1 MNYED
6 IKIIEELCKKYNLLE
21 KQGYVNTDID
31 EIDIF
36 KISKDEKMMP
46 LLFNKGFVFLAKGKK
61 ITYIKNDLVDNTKN
75 HYGIIATPQ
84 PIECETCVLSED
96 SVIGIYINLNMK
108 RLYKIVSKYNKLSKY
123 SFTDQKTL
131 NSVSINKKTDK
142 INNVLSRILFALQDD
157 MESSLLMSYL
167 LDELYFRIL
176 QDKSGDILQQLC
188 EQSSSFSK
196 ITNIIEFIH
205 NNYNEKIS
213 IDEMA
218 EMAEMSINSFH
229 RLFKKATNDT
239 PIQFIKKIRLGRAR
253 ELILHKNMKS
263 IEASEKVGYDSV
275 TQFSREFKRY
285 YGVTPGKISELGYI
299 TF

>member
-1 MNYED
+1 M
-6 IKIIEELCKKYNLLE
+6 
-21 KQGYVNTDID
+21 
-31 EIDIF
+31 
-36 KISKDEKMMP
+36 
-46 LLFNKGFVFLAKGKK
+46 
-61 ITYIKNDLVDNTKN
+61 
-75 HYGIIATPQ
+75 
-84 PIECETCVLSED
+84 
-96 SVIGIYINLNMK
+96 
-108 RLYKIVSKYNKLSKY
+108 
-123 SFTDQKTL
+123 
-131 NSVSINKKTDK
+131 
-142 INNVLSRILFALQDD
+142 FALHDD